1 MGYSITGV
9 AYLILTITTGLL
21 AFRTFQYW
29 NKEKDTVAK
38 IWFFASLSLLGFTF
52 FKTIVGLFFA
62 RDPLFLRLSI
72 DTSSFFQAIS
82 YSTLIYFVFYV
93 KFAPKISPWWGAV
106 PVFLLGMASTFSSL
120 KATFNPFIEPSGA
133 INWGVPSFFSLS
145 IILRAI
151 LFFIAFVPAIIV
163 LFEQFNKSE
172 NIYAR
177 RKALGFIM
185 VFSLAIIIGLFDF
198 LFINLLKLDAIWRD
212 IGSVT
217 LCIVVIIV
225 LLSTW
230 KKNVPEKI

>member
-21 AFRTFQYW
+21 AYRTFQYW
-29 NKEKDTVAK
+29 SKEKDTVAK
-38 IWFFASLSLLGFTF
+38 IWFFACLSLLGFTF

-62 RDPLFLRLSI
+62 RDALFLRLSI

-82 YSTLIYFVFYV
+82 YSALIYFVFYV
-93 KFAPKISPWWGAV
+93 KFSSRISPWWGAI
-106 PVFLLGMASTFSSL
+106 PVFILGLVSTFTSL
-120 KATFNPFIEPSGA
+120 SATFSPFIEPSGA

-151 LFFIAFVPAIIV
+151 LFFITFVPAIIV
-163 LFEQFNKSE
+163 LSEQFRKSE
-172 NIYAR
+172 NVYAR
-177 RKALGFIM
+177 RKALGFM
-185 VFSLAIIIGLFDF
+185 LVFFSAIIVGLFDF

-212 IGSVT
+212 VGSVS
-217 LCIVVIIV
+217 LCVVVIIV

-230 KKNVPEKI
+230 KKNVPEKA